1 MKALLETDESPA
13 AVLYRSCMAPIK
25 PQDADTVL
33 GPWLDIVDTV
43 VDNSTFVEAVI
54 AINNAD
60 LSFLWTWY
68 VDTDAWN
75 KQRHA
80 FTISQSHTSLDADLV
95 AAINEDPTDT
105 DAVADLDAQVG
116 RRPKTYVRAHAAF
129 RRAPPPPPPPSLLPA
144 APPSTAL
151 RRCSATGYAA
161 LCRTPPAVRS
171 SHRDAILRAS
181 FGIVQLAL
189 RLTVCRVMGGR
200 TSVR

>member
-116 RRPKTYVRAHAAF
+116 RRPKTY
-129 RRAPPPPPPPSLLPA
+129 P
-144 APPSTAL
+144 
-151 RRCSATGYAA
+151 
-161 LCRTPPAVRS
+161 
-171 SHRDAILRAS
+171 
-181 FGIVQLAL
+181 
-189 RLTVCRVMGGR
+189 
-200 TSVR
+200 SVRTRPSGERRRRRRRRRFCPPRHHLPRCDGVAQPAMLHYAEHRLLCARAIGMRSCARLSVLSS